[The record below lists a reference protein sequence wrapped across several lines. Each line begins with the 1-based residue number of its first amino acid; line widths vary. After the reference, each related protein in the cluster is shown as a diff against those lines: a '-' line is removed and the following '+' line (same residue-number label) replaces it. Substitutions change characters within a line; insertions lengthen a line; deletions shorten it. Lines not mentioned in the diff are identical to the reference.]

1 MQNVIQIDGKEYPTE
16 SFDDTQ
22 KYIVTQIRNLQ
33 AKQLQAKME
42 LDQVQIALTVYT
54 NQLIASVKQEENS
67 DSSNESA
74 DVKAMVA
81 QFHTD
86 EVKKAFA
93 EHLKNSTP

>member
-42 LDQVQIALTVYT
+42 FDQVQVSLTVYT
-54 NQLIASVKQEENS
+54 NQLIASLKQEENS
-67 DSSNESA
+67 NE
-74 DVKAMVA
+74 
-81 QFHTD
+81 
-86 EVKKAFA
+86 
-93 EHLKNSTP
+93 

>member
-42 LDQVQIALTVYT
+42 LDQVQIALQVYT

-67 DSSNESA
+67 NE
-74 DVKAMVA
+74 
-81 QFHTD
+81 
-86 EVKKAFA
+86 
-93 EHLKNSTP
+93 

>member
-1 MQNVIQIDGKEYPTE
+1 LEQLTMQNVINIDGKEYPTE

-42 LDQVQIALTVYT
+42 LDQVQIALQVYT

-67 DSSNESA
+67 NE
-74 DVKAMVA
+74 
-81 QFHTD
+81 
-86 EVKKAFA
+86 
-93 EHLKNSTP
+93 